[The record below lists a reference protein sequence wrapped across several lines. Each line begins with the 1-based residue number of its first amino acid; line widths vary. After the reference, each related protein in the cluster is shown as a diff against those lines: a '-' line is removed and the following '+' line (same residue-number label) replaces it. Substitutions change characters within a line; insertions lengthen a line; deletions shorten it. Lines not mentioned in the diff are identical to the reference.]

1 MMFVVDDPFMAII
14 LRFVVDTEDEGISS
28 EEYLQ
33 RQLKALRKHLA
44 PIPQAEHRA
53 RAMEWIAEHAAR
65 FRRDWERNTVASRTQ
80 YLRCADCPLAD
91 VGASEQCEIHEQWLY
106 LLHLYLT
113 DETTSQEY
121 IEDALVLLGKY
132 KEQHRHRLTFAA
144 MRAEGS
150 SEAKKSAKKK
160 NKKTRKQGKG
170 KRKKS

>member
-1 MMFVVDDPFMAII
+1 MFVVDDRFMALI
-14 LRFVVDTEDEGISS
+14 LRFVVDTEDEGVSN

-33 RQLKALRKHLA
+33 RQLKTLRKYLA
-44 PIPQAEHRA
+44 AFPEVEHRA
-53 RAMEWIAEHAAR
+53 RAMDWIAEYAAR

-132 KEQHRHRLTFAA
+132 KEQHRHRLVFAA
-144 MRAEGS
+144 VRAGES
-150 SEAKKSAKKK
+150 KR
-160 NKKTRKQGKG
+160 TKQGKG
-170 KRKKS
+170 KRRKDKKKKGEGKKGKD

>member
-1 MMFVVDDPFMAII
+1 MMFVVDDPFMALI
-14 LRFVVDTEDEGISS
+14 LRFVVDTENEGLSS

-33 RQLKALRKHLA
+33 RQLKALRKYLA
-44 PIPQAEHRA
+44 PFPEAEHRT
-53 RAMEWIAEHAAR
+53 RAMEWITEHAAR
-65 FRRDWERNTVASRTQ
+65 FRRDWERNTVANRTQ

-132 KEQHRHRLTFAA
+132 KEQHRHRLAFEAIKAA
-144 MRAEGS
+144 GS
-150 SEAKKSAKKK
+150 NEVKKGAGKKK
-160 NKKTRKQGKG
+160 KKKKKKG
-170 KRKKS
+170 KT